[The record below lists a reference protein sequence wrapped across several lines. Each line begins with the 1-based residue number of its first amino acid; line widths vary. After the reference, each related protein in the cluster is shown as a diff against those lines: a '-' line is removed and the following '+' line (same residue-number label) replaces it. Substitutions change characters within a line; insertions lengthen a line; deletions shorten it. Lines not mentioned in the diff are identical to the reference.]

1 MNASASEERGL
12 MAGGGNGQVN
22 METTELYRKQGF
34 GATRIGFGLRPAL
47 LVVDMQHD
55 FVDPESPSTCSP
67 IAQERLPDFQRLL
80 AAARESRIPV
90 FYSQGLVAPD
100 LADVGLWKGR
110 AHRTGKS
117 QIEGTRGAEIV
128 PELAPRP
135 NEHIVRKRRPS
146 VFFATDFD
154 VFLRGLQIDTLI
166 VTGSSMSG
174 CVRATVVDGFS
185 RDYRVMVVREC
196 VVDRTA
202 ELIDRNL
209 FDVDAKYADA
219 VSLDETLVYLASLA
233 VSPRATAAIA

>member
-1 MNASASEERGL
+1 
-12 MAGGGNGQVN
+12 MAGRGNGQVGAD
-22 METTELYRKQGF
+22 TKELYRKQGF
-34 GATRIGFGLRPAL
+34 GATRIGFGERPAL

-55 FVDPESPSTCSP
+55 FVDPDSPSTCSP

-80 AAARESRIPV
+80 TAARESRIPV

-100 LADVGLWKGR
+100 LSDVGLWKGR

-117 QIEGTRGAEIV
+117 QIEGTRGADIV
-128 PELAPRP
+128 PEGAPWP
-135 NEHIVRKRRPS
+135 NEHVVRKRRPS

-154 VFLRGLQIDTLI
+154 VFLRGLRVDTLI

-202 ELIDRNL
+202 ELIEHNL

-219 VSLDETLVYLASLA
+219 VSLDETLDYLASL
-233 VSPRATAAIA
+233 RATLAAAASGAAIG

>member
-1 MNASASEERGL
+1 MTEWGDGGSAEETKTR
-12 MAGGGNGQVN
+12 
-22 METTELYRKQGF
+22 YREQGW
-34 GATRIGFGLRPAL
+34 GTTRIGFGERPAL
-47 LVVDMQHD
+47 LVVDMQYD
-55 FVDPESPSTCSP
+55 FVDPASPSTCSP
-67 IAQERLPDFQRLL
+67 IAQERLPAFQRLL
-80 AAARESRIPV
+80 AAARETPIPV

-100 LADVGLWKGR
+100 LSDVGLWKGR

-117 QIEGTRGAEIV
+117 QVEGTRGAEIV
-128 PELAPRP
+128 AELAPRP
-135 NEHIVRKRRPS
+135 NEHVVRKRRPS

-154 VFLRGLQIDTLI
+154 VFLSGLRVDTLL

-196 VVDRTA
+196 VVDRSA

-219 VSLDETLVYLASLA
+219 VSLEETLAYLATLRERRAPAAERGAA
-233 VSPRATAAIA
+233 VGRPAG